1 MKLTVALL
9 AVTAAVVV
17 GSAAAAPP
25 SPTVTCVAGGT
36 TSFAHPPH
44 GTDSVMFTYSAPPGG
59 LVAFFTWV
67 SGARRAATPTPV
79 AAGDSVVAAFF
90 NGQTQIDSVTAT
102 CS

>member
-1 MKLTVALL
+1 
-9 AVTAAVVV
+9 
-17 GSAAAAPP
+17 
-25 SPTVTCVAGGT
+25 
-36 TSFAHPPH
+36 
-44 GTDSVMFTYSAPPGG
+44 MFTYSAPPGG